1 MATPPHY
8 ILVTGA
14 TGFIGAHVVDVLLSR
29 GLRVRGATRSLAKG
43 HLMMQSRPQYASKL
57 DFVQVPDFAEGGDF
71 SEAVKDVDAVVHV
84 ASPFS
89 YDTKDNEK
97 ELILPAIVGV
107 KAILAAAA
115 SNPNITRL
123 VLTSSF
129 ASVMDA
135 NRSAP
140 PYFTYTGND
149 WNPLTYAEAAAPSAP
164 AFLAYRGSKLFA
176 ERAAW
181 DFVAARNPAFS
192 LVTLC
197 PPMTFGPVVHPVASV
212 DKLNESNAVLWRI
225 AGGESP
231 LPVAR
236 VPFWIDVRDLA
247 LAHVE
252 ALLRPGVGGQRFV
265 PAASERF
272 SYGRAASIMVDEFD
286 WAKSKVQVE
295 AQAID
300 ESHGLDGQTAA
311 EVLGLEYRSFKQTVV
326 DLVRQ
331 AYEMDAKANQS
342 LSIWKPRSFPMADLF
357 GRFCYET
364 LDDEGDGDG
373 DDVYQSTRRRRYAI
387 HVQLPRWLFGRAWDY
402 QVVKSAAGW
411 RTNLQV
417 WNIRPV
423 SSVFQYA
430 LEGELELLR
439 EMFNKGI
446 ALPFDRTQD
455 GFNLLH
461 MAAMGSTF
469 EVFKA
474 LLTMGVDAYAQD
486 GHGLSAVQLIDG
498 SLFRWYDPE
507 MLDQIVRVNRFLDA
521 VDVWD
526 IDHFATQYHLCRFL
540 KNPCQ
545 LRLYDMVSVGMKFS
559 HTMDDGQSLPR
570 RLQPVYEAMSSF
582 HANHMRLVLRL
593 GPDNERIKAVDN
605 SFEWIVLSTAT
616 EPKLLELRY
625 GPRPEDWNLIWDMD
639 IEELACDFWEMID
652 EMPLPMPG
660 AWVDD

>member
-97 ELILPAIVGV
+97 ELILPAIAGV

-331 AYEMDAKANQS
+331 AYEMDAKA
-342 LSIWKPRSFPMADLF
+342 
-357 GRFCYET
+357 
-364 LDDEGDGDG
+364 
-373 DDVYQSTRRRRYAI
+373 
-387 HVQLPRWLFGRAWDY
+387 
-402 QVVKSAAGW
+402 
-411 RTNLQV
+411 
-417 WNIRPV
+417 
-423 SSVFQYA
+423 
-430 LEGELELLR
+430 
-439 EMFNKGI
+439 
-446 ALPFDRTQD
+446 
-455 GFNLLH
+455 
-461 MAAMGSTF
+461 
-469 EVFKA
+469 
-474 LLTMGVDAYAQD
+474 
-486 GHGLSAVQLIDG
+486 
-498 SLFRWYDPE
+498 
-507 MLDQIVRVNRFLDA
+507 
-521 VDVWD
+521 
-526 IDHFATQYHLCRFL
+526 
-540 KNPCQ
+540 
-545 LRLYDMVSVGMKFS
+545 
-559 HTMDDGQSLPR
+559 
-570 RLQPVYEAMSSF
+570 
-582 HANHMRLVLRL
+582 
-593 GPDNERIKAVDN
+593 
-605 SFEWIVLSTAT
+605 
-616 EPKLLELRY
+616 
-625 GPRPEDWNLIWDMD
+625 
-639 IEELACDFWEMID
+639 
-652 EMPLPMPG
+652 
-660 AWVDD
+660 

>member
-97 ELILPAIVGV
+97 ELILPAIAGV

-164 AFLAYRGSKLFA
+164 AFLASRVSKLFA

-331 AYEMDAKANQS
+331 AYEMDAKA
-342 LSIWKPRSFPMADLF
+342 
-357 GRFCYET
+357 RFSRTCNDET
-364 LDDEGDGDG
+364 LFLSSANDEMLKK
-373 DDVYQSTRRRRYAI
+373 STHYCRQILNQFTR
-387 HVQLPRWLFGRAWDY
+387 L
-402 QVVKSAAGW
+402 
-411 RTNLQV
+411 
-417 WNIRPV
+417 
-423 SSVFQYA
+423 
-430 LEGELELLR
+430 
-439 EMFNKGI
+439 
-446 ALPFDRTQD
+446 
-455 GFNLLH
+455 
-461 MAAMGSTF
+461 
-469 EVFKA
+469 
-474 LLTMGVDAYAQD
+474 VDA
-486 GHGLSAVQLIDG
+486 LTIDVAAARG
-498 SLFRWYDPE
+498 FSRRTKAKL
-507 MLDQIVRVNRFLDA
+507 
-521 VDVWD
+521 
-526 IDHFATQYHLCRFL
+526 
-540 KNPCQ
+540 
-545 LRLYDMVSVGMKFS
+545 MV
-559 HTMDDGQSLPR
+559 
-570 RLQPVYEAMSSF
+570 
-582 HANHMRLVLRL
+582 
-593 GPDNERIKAVDN
+593 
-605 SFEWIVLSTAT
+605 VLSKSTLAQY
-616 EPKLLELRY
+616 EQRM
-625 GPRPEDWNLIWDMD
+625 RDAILIL
-639 IEELACDFWEMID
+639 IAAQSFCTQ
-652 EMPLPMPG
+652 
-660 AWVDD
+660 